1 VRDLAALWVLA
12 FAASIA
18 IGSHG
23 ILYWDA
29 GDYVTQ
35 ALTGQLSGLLLGRPL
50 FLWMS
55 RGVLAAGVDPLHAE
69 PVLRWFWC
77 AFGSLAAPALMVL
90 ARALGFARGPAFM
103 AGVALALSPS
113 FAHTS
118 HQVLTDSPA
127 LALSMAGLAVAAAGS
142 ATYPRAIA
150 AGALIAA
157 AVAMRETA
165 ALQLVAVVLLLGW
178 RGWASAAAFAV
189 VLGGILA
196 IATPPALVAWFSD
209 MAKSADTHPWRWK
222 DLAISA
228 GWLMTAG
235 PIPVIAGA
243 EMLRRRLV
251 NTRVLYVA
259 LPSAIA
265 TTLLFFYQDGSFSPR
280 YMLATA
286 PTAFFLAAAP
296 WLARHPKLTAAAL
309 IVPFAIA
316 LVFVRP
322 LNAVTARGAT
332 LTARLAHLPPRA
344 LVVPGHF
351 CPQARLAATIHR
363 RDDLEFVCPGW
374 GWPAD
379 VGAVLDQAI
388 ASGQPVAVDPSPD
401 VWMGGRET
409 IASQEIQN
417 WLAKR
422 AGRTIADFVVI
433 DRPR

>member
-1 VRDLAALWVLA
+1 VRDFAALWVLA
-12 FAASIA
+12 LVASVA

-50 FLWMS
+50 FLWIS
-55 RGVLAAGVDPLHAE
+55 RGVLAAGVDPVHAE

-77 AFGSLAAPALMVL
+77 AFGSLAAPALMML
-90 ARALGFARGPAFM
+90 ARALGLARGAAFT
-103 AGVALALSPS
+103 AGAALALSPS

-127 LALSMAGLAVAAAGS
+127 LALSTAALAVVAAGLA
-142 ATYPRAIA
+142 TYSRALA

-165 ALQLVAVVLLLGW
+165 ALQLVAVVLLLGR
-178 RGWASAAAFAV
+178 RGWVSVVAFAV

-196 IATPPALVAWFSD
+196 IAPPPALIAWFGD
-209 MAKSADTHPWRWK
+209 MSKSAGTHPWRWR

-251 NTRVLYVA
+251 NHRVMLVA
-259 LPSAIA
+259 LPSVVA
-265 TTLLFFYQDGSFSPR
+265 TILLCFYQDGSFSPR

-296 WLARHPKLTAAAL
+296 WLASRPRLTALAL
-309 IVPFAIA
+309 IIPFVVAM
-316 LVFVRP
+316 LFVRP
-322 LNAVTARGAT
+322 VNAVAERGAT
-332 LTARLAHLPPRA
+332 LTARIAHLPPRA

-351 CPQARLAATIHR
+351 CPQARLAATIHK
-363 RDDLEFVCPGW
+363 RDDIEFVCPGW

-409 IASQEIQN
+409 IPSQEIQD
-417 WLAKR
+417 WLKQR
-422 AGRTIADFVVI
+422 PGRTVADFVVI
-433 DRPR
+433 ERQK

>member
-1 VRDLAALWVLA
+1 MRDLAALWVLA
-12 FAASIA
+12 FAASA
-18 IGSHG
+18 VIGSHG

-50 FLWMS
+50 FLWIS
-55 RGVLAAGVDPLHAE
+55 RAVLAAGVDPVYAE

-77 AFGSLAAPALMVL
+77 GAGSLAAPALMVL
-90 ARALGFARGPAFM
+90 ARVLGLARGAAFT
-103 AGVALALSPS
+103 AGAALALSPS
-113 FAHTS
+113 FSHTS

-127 LALSMAGLAVAAAGS
+127 LALSIAGLAVAAGGA

-150 AGALIAA
+150 AGALVAA

-165 ALQLVAVVLLLGW
+165 ALQLVGVVLLLGW
-178 RGWASAAAFAV
+178 RGWASVGAFAAI
-189 VLGGILA
+189 LGAILMA
-196 IATPPALVAWFSD
+196 APPPALIAWFGD
-209 MAKSADTHPWRWK
+209 MSRSAGTHPWRWR
-222 DLAISA
+222 DLAISV

-235 PIPVIAGA
+235 PIPVLAGL

-251 NTRVLYVA
+251 SDRVLLVA

-265 TTLLFFYQDGSFSPR
+265 TVLLFFYQDGSFSPR

-286 PTAFFLAAAP
+286 PPAFFLAAAP
-296 WLARHPKLTAAAL
+296 WLASRPRLTALAL
-309 IVPFAIA
+309 IVPFIVAM
-316 LVFVRP
+316 LFVQPVNRV
-322 LNAVTARGAT
+322 AERGAT
-332 LTARLAHLPPRA
+332 LTARVALLPVRA

-374 GWPAD
+374 GWPTD

-388 ASGQPVAVDPSPD
+388 ASGQPVAVDPSPN

-409 IASQEIQN
+409 IPSQEIQN
-417 WLAKR
+417 WLRNR
-422 AGRTIADFVVI
+422 AGRPIADFVVI
-433 DRPR
+433 ERPR

>member
-1 VRDLAALWVLA
+1 MRDFAALWVLA

-50 FLWMS
+50 FLWIS
-55 RGVLAAGVDPLHAE
+55 RGVLATGIDPVHAE

-90 ARALGFARGPAFM
+90 ARALGLARGAAFT
-103 AGVALALSPS
+103 AGAALALSPS

-127 LALSMAGLAVAAAGS
+127 LALSIAALAVAATGS
-142 ATYPRAIA
+142 ATYPRALV

-178 RGWASAAAFAV
+178 RGWVSVAAFVV
-189 VLGGILA
+189 VLGTILA
-196 IATPPALVAWFSD
+196 IAPPPALIAWFGD
-209 MAKSADTHPWRWK
+209 MSKSADTHPWRWR
-222 DLAISA
+222 DLAISG

-235 PIPVIAGA
+235 PIPVLAGA
-243 EMLRRRLV
+243 EMLRRHLV
-251 NTRVLYVA
+251 NRRVLLVA
-259 LPSAIA
+259 MPSVIA
-265 TTLLFFYQDGSFSPR
+265 TILLFFYQDGSFSPR

-296 WLARHPKLTAAAL
+296 WLANRLRLTALAL
-309 IVPFAIA
+309 IIPFIVAM
-316 LVFVRP
+316 LFVRP
-322 LNAVTARGAT
+322 VNAVAARGAT
-332 LTARLAHLPPRA
+332 LTARMAQLPPRA

-388 ASGQPVAVDPSPD
+388 ASGQPVAVDPSPN

-409 IASQEIQN
+409 VPSQQIQN
-417 WLAKR
+417 WLQQR
-422 AGRTIADFVVI
+422 PGRTIADFVVI